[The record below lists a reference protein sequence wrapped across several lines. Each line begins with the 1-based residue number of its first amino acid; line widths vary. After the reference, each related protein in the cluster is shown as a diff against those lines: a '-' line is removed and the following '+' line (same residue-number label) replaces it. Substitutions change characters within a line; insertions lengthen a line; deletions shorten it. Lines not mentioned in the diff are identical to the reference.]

1 MNDTTND
8 TPEIAG
14 AESPQKPKPPLPPPA
29 GRGPAPG
36 ATVAARPLPVY
47 DPGPAPPK
55 SPPLAAFLAVLIPG
69 LGHLYTWAYE
79 RAFMI
84 WATIAVCVFLI
95 VNDLWG
101 FSFLIAFV
109 YFFSIFDAYRE
120 AQFFNLR
127 AEEEDPNPR
136 PDGQGRLMFGVFL
149 AVVAAVVLYRYGT
162 SSTWT
167 GSTSGGRFPSSCSG
181 STSSSRPFSTR
192 EKPATK
198 QDPSATGTNVNPIF
212 SEEDDPGGDAGV
224 GLFDP
229 RWSNWPP
236 L

>member
-1 MNDTTND
+1 MSDTTD
-8 TPEIAG
+8 TTPEFEGTEA
-14 AESPQKPKPPLPPPA
+14 PQKPKPPLPPPP
-29 GRGPAPG
+29 GETPPPAPPKQR
-36 ATVAARPLPVY
+36 APVPTY

-84 WATIAVCVFLI
+84 WATIAVCILLI
-95 VNDLWG
+95 VQGLWG

-127 AEEEDPNPR
+127 ALEQETPKPR

-149 AVVAAVVLYRYGT
+149 AVVAAVVLLDRY
-162 SSTWT
+162 
-167 GSTSGGRFPSSCSG
+167 
-181 STSSSRPFSTR
+181 
-192 EKPATK
+192 
-198 QDPSATGTNVNPIF
+198 D
-212 SEEDDPGGDAGV
+212 
-224 GLFDP
+224 LFDMD
-229 RWSNWPP
+229 WIAEWWPVP
-236 L
+236 VFLLGVYFIGAAVWDRMKAKENPEPNGESDEY